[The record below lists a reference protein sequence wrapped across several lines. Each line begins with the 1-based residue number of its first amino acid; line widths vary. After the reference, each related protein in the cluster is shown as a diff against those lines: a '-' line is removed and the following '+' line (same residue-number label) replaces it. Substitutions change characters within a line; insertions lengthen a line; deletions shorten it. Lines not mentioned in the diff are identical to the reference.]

1 MNWCGL
7 FWGWMCKI
15 YPLSYYALTDMSVL
29 KTYLDQF
36 LCRVTF
42 YSFIYSLTQVRV
54 DCPAS
59 LYQVVVFIL
68 NNVSFFVKLPPPPLK
83 KGQMCLQ
90 IVSLLFHSTSFF
102 PCIESKRKLDT
113 ILFLV
118 QSKCCALLC
127 VFDHCILR
135 DWCLR
140 VSQHHQIK
148 IMGQNLSKEYSVKH
162 KPWSNLHFAFIWS
175 VNIFNCS

>member
-68 NNVSFFVKLPPPPLK
+68 NNVSFFVKLPPPPK
-83 KGQMCLQ
+83 KGAN
-90 IVSLLFHSTSFF
+90 VSTNSESFISFNQLFSMHRVKEKIRHNFV
-102 PCIESKRKLDT
+102 P
-113 ILFLV
+113 
-118 QSKCCALLC
+118 CALKMLC
-127 VFDHCILR
+127 SFVCFWSLYFKR
-135 DWCLR
+135 L
-140 VSQHHQIK
+140 
-148 IMGQNLSKEYSVKH
+148 MSKSLTA
-162 KPWSNLHFAFIWS
+162 PSNKDYGAKF
-175 VNIFNCS
+175 V